1 MQEYSKQDEKQSILS
16 IFDKTNDF
24 KGKNFKL
31 DFFQNTQKPLLLSD
45 AIVVYWL
52 PHLSS
57 ERRVKCSNPVPG
69 SHYSQQKLCIVQ
81 LSNDHFERTTCWI
94 PCGDGIK
101 LQSLR
106 SVRFWTSLVRKP
118 AMIIPEQQNSIDY
131 WRLAKLPCLEPI
143 LTLVC
148 RVS

>member
-81 LSNDHFERTTCWI
+81 LSNDHFERTTRWV
-94 PCGDGIK
+94 PCADGIK
-101 LQSLR
+101 LQSLH
-106 SVRFWTSLVRKP
+106 SVRFCISLVRICLKL
-118 AMIIPEQQNSIDY
+118 PEQLNFVMAHQ
-131 WRLAKLPCLEPI
+131 RLAKLPCLEAV
-143 LTLVC
+143 LT
-148 RVS
+148 